1 VRRWP
6 VYGAQA
12 WLANVDQWGQGG
24 LAMVERFFSA
34 MEDYG
39 TIEGL
44 TRGKAP
50 RRQVKLGEGAREIAS
65 GLRALL

>member
-1 VRRWP
+1 
-6 VYGAQA
+6 
-12 WLANVDQWGQGG
+12 
-24 LAMVERFFSA
+24 MVERFFSA